1 MPSKERKYFVV
12 YETLKRE
19 ILSGKFR
26 AHSAFPSKAMIV
38 RRFGIAN
45 LTAVR
50 VLELL
55 KQEGLVVAQQGR
67 GTFVAKRVLSRKIGL
82 LVPGVAYTE
91 FFPPVV
97 DEISRIAQRQNYSL
111 LLGNLCSLDIDVL
124 ASQSKN
130 LAHQLVNEKVDGVIF
145 QPVEKLSTADEVNRE
160 ILSIF
165 KQANIPV
172 VLTDY
177 DVSPSPV
184 RSEYDV
190 VGINNFDAG
199 YRVAA
204 HLIEVGARH
213 ICFLMRSDRAPSHQ
227 NRLRGVVAAVEMIGR
242 GRCRWSVM
250 DADSDDVNVFR
261 RVWRRKDRPD
271 AFVCGNDDEAAT
283 FKRMIERIGLCVP
296 DDVLLAGFND
306 VRFASVLTP
315 PLTTIHQ
322 PCREIG
328 ATVFR
333 MLLERIEHP
342 ELPPREVYLPA
353 PLVIRAS
360 TCQKPISGETK

>member
-1 MPSKERKYFVV
+1 MALTERKYVAV
-12 YETLKRE
+12 YETLKSE
-19 ILSGKFR
+19 ILSGKFC
-26 AHSAFPSKAMIV
+26 ACSSFPSKARIV
-38 RRFGIAN
+38 SRFGISN

-50 VLELL
+50 VLDLL
-55 KQEGLVVAQQGR
+55 KREGLVVAKQGC
-67 GTFVAKRVLSRKIGL
+67 GTFVAKRVRSRKIGL
-82 LVPGVAYTE
+82 VVPGVAYTE

-97 DEISRIAQRQNYSL
+97 DEIARSAQRQGYSV

-124 ASQSKN
+124 ARQSTS
-130 LAHQLVNEKVDGVIF
+130 LAHQFVSENVDGVIF
-145 QPVEKLSTADEVNRE
+145 QPVEKLASADEVNRE

-165 KQANIPV
+165 RQENIPV

-177 DVSPSPV
+177 DVSPSLE

-199 YRVAA
+199 YRIAT
-204 HLIEVGARH
+204 HLVKVGARH
-213 ICFLMRSDRAPSHQ
+213 VCFLMRSDRAPSHQ
-227 NRLRGVVAAVEMIGR
+227 NRLRGVVAAVEMVGR

-283 FKRMIERIGLCVP
+283 FKRMIERIGLRVP